1 MGSPVK
7 QTLLWFRNA
16 VIRPP
21 GPFNMRLGIRS
32 AISTLVLTSIV
43 VSAVGVHLLWWRT
56 AQQVSQT
63 LASTIN
69 DQIVSAVGDELQSV
83 TTEARSSM
91 LAVRTLLA
99 EKVFD
104 PRDARKRE
112 VVFRSQLLSQPTIS
126 WVALAWPDGSFFAG
140 HKLGNSIIEMLEITP
155 DHKMRINRYEFVGN
169 DLRLKAT
176 WTEDTDYSVTDQ
188 EWFKV
193 ARETNDEYWSTLTT
207 HPRGERLAAAFSAPL
222 DIDKKPAGVLAIII
236 ELTRVSNFLSQLTV
250 GKSAGAFILERD
262 GKVVAS
268 PDPDASEL
276 MELKTDHPLLPVAVE
291 AIRSADSA
299 YEPGEGQPFNTTVT
313 RDGKAYQAVITPIS
327 FPGWSLVT
335 VVPESEFLGPVQMT
349 IRNLLIGLAV
359 LIVFAGLLS
368 AWLAQRLIGAPL
380 IKVVNEIRHVERFD
394 LDKVRRHPSRL
405 AEIENLSGA
414 IGDMAQGLAAFRKYI
429 PADLVKR
436 LISDGNG
443 ARLGGAVR
451 PMSVMFIDLAGF
463 TGMSERLGDRII
475 PLLSRYFDSV
485 SAEIQKHNGTID
497 KFIGDA
503 VMAFWGAPSPNP
515 DHAADCCRAAL
526 ASRRAIEQAGL
537 VDDHGRA
544 VKIRIGINSGDMLV
558 GNIGSEVRLNY
569 TVIGDAVNIASRLE
583 GTNKVYGSTII
594 IGPETRRLA
603 GNRVVVRELDRLAVY
618 GRAGGLQI
626 YELLGMAGE
635 FDEAV
640 EWVARYEAGLAA
652 WRARDFTAAIGAF
665 EKVLEIRKDDAASS
679 MMVERCRQQLENPA
693 GEDWDGTT
701 VARTK

>member
-1 MGSPVK
+1 
-7 QTLLWFRNA
+7 
-16 VIRPP
+16 
-21 GPFNMRLGIRS
+21 MRLGIRT
-32 AISTLVLTSIV
+32 AISALVLTSIA
-43 VSAVGVHLLWWRT
+43 VSAVGVHLLWWHT

-63 LASTIN
+63 LANTIN

-104 PRDARKRE
+104 PREARKRE
-112 VVFRSQLLSQPTIS
+112 VVFQSQLLSQPTIS
-126 WVALAWPDGSFFAG
+126 WVAFGRPDGSFFAG
-140 HKLGNSIIEMLEITP
+140 HKLGDGVIEMLEITP
-155 DHKMRINRYEFVGN
+155 DRKMRTNRYEFIGT
-169 DLRLKAT
+169 DFQLKDSRV
-176 WTEDTDYSVTDQ
+176 EDTKYSVTDQ
-188 EWFKV
+188 EWFRV
-193 ARETNDEYWSTLTT
+193 AIETNDEHWATLTK
-207 HPRGERLAAAFSAPL
+207 HPRGERLAAAFAAPI
-222 DIDKKPAGVLAIII
+222 DIDQKPAGVIAIII

-250 GKSAGAFILERD
+250 GKSAGAFILERN
-262 GKVVAS
+262 GKVVAA
-268 PDPDASEL
+268 PDPDANEV
-276 MELKTDHPLLPVAVE
+276 MALKTDHPLFPVAVD
-291 AIRSADSA
+291 AIQNASA
-299 YEPGEGQPFNTTVT
+299 YEPGEGEPFHTRVT
-313 RDGKAYQAVITPIS
+313 RDGKAYQAVLTPIS

-349 IRNLLIGLAV
+349 IRNLVIGLAV
-359 LIVFAGLLS
+359 LIVLAGLLS
-368 AWLAQRLIGAPL
+368 AWLAQRLIAAPL
-380 IKVVNEIRHVERFD
+380 IKVMNEIRHVERFD
-394 LDKVRRHPSRL
+394 LDKVQRHPSRL
-405 AEIENLSGA
+405 NEIANLSGA

-451 PMSVMFIDLAGF
+451 PMSVMFVDLAGF

-485 SAEIQKHNGTID
+485 SVQIQKQGGTID

-503 VMAFWGAPSPNP
+503 VMAFWGAPAPNP
-515 DHAADCCRAAL
+515 DHAVDCCRAAL
-526 ASRRAIEQAGL
+526 ACRRAVEEDL
-537 VDDHGRA
+537 HDDNGQP

-583 GTNKVYGSTII
+583 STNKAYGSTII

-603 GNRVVVRELDRLAVY
+603 GDRIVVRELDRLAVY

-635 FDEAV
+635 CDGELD
-640 EWVARYEAGLAA
+640 WVACYEAGLAA
-652 WRARDFTAAIGAF
+652 WRARDFNAAIGAF
-665 EKVLEIRKDDAASS
+665 GKAMDIRNDDAASAV
-679 MMVERCRQQLENPA
+679 MIERCTQQLENPA
-693 GEDWDGTT
+693 GEEWDGTT

>member
-1 MGSPVK
+1 
-7 QTLLWFRNA
+7 
-16 VIRPP
+16 
-21 GPFNMRLGIRS
+21 MRLGIRS
-32 AISTLVLTSIV
+32 AISALVLTSIV
-43 VSAVGVHLLWWRT
+43 VRAVGVHLLWWRT
-56 AQQVSQT
+56 AHQVSQT

-91 LAVRTLLA
+91 MAVRTLLA

-104 PRDARKRE
+104 PRDAQKRE
-112 VVFRSQLLSQPTIS
+112 IVFRSQLLSQPTIS
-126 WVALAWPDGSFFAG
+126 WVAFGWPDGSFFAG
-140 HKLGNSIIEMLEITP
+140 HKLGNNVIEMLEIAP
-155 DHKMRINRYEFVGN
+155 DRNMRINRYEFVGN
-169 DLRLKAT
+169 DLRLKAS
-176 WTEDTDYSVTDQ
+176 WFEETEYSMTEQ
-188 EWFKV
+188 EWFRV
-193 ARETNDEYWSTLTT
+193 AKETNDEYWSTLTT
-207 HPRGERLAAAFSAPL
+207 HPRGEQLAAAFSAPIE
-222 DIDKKPAGVLAIII
+222 IDRKPAGVIAIII

-276 MELKTDHPLLPVAVE
+276 VALKTDHPLFPVAVD
-291 AIRSADSA
+291 AIRNAGSA
-299 YEPGEGQPFNTTVT
+299 YEPGEGQPFNTTVR

-359 LIVFAGLLS
+359 LIVFAGILS
-368 AWLAQRLIGAPL
+368 AWLAQRLIAAPL
-380 IKVVNEIRHVERFD
+380 IKVVGEIRHVERFD
-394 LDKVRRHPSRL
+394 LDKVERHPSRL
-405 AEIENLSGA
+405 TEIENLSGA

-443 ARLGGAVR
+443 ARLGGAVKA
-451 PMSVMFIDLAGF
+451 MSVMFIDLAGF

-485 SAEIQKHNGTID
+485 SLQIQNQNGTID

-515 DHAADCCRAAL
+515 DHAVDCCRAAL
-526 ASRRAIEQAGL
+526 ACRRAVEEAGL
-537 VDDHGRA
+537 VDDRGER
-544 VKIRIGINSGDMLV
+544 VRIRIGINSGDMLV

-583 GTNKVYGSTII
+583 STNKVYGSTII
-594 IGPETRRLA
+594 IGPETRKLA
-603 GNRVVVRELDRLAVY
+603 GDRIVVRELDRLAVY

-626 YELLGMAGE
+626 YELLGMSGE
-635 FDEAV
+635 FTGALD
-640 EWVARYEAGLAA
+640 WVKSYEAGLTA
-652 WRARDFTAAIGAF
+652 WRARDFAVAIGAF
-665 EKVLEIRKDDAASS
+665 EKVLDIRKDDIASS
-679 MMVERCRQQLENPA
+679 VMIERCRQQLENPTSD
-693 GEDWDGTT
+693 DWDGTT
-701 VARTK
+701 IARTK